1 MRLIKNLFHER
12 SQAPG
17 VAERYFITY
26 CLGCCLGLAG
36 IWFLQAPPGFPLG
49 GPSDFTSFYTAAHI
63 IRAGEGANLYDLET
77 QARFQDPWLRPHG
90 WVFKDGLM
98 VYVYPP
104 FFALPFLPLT
114 FLPLGWAFHIW
125 NIVSAFLLFAAI
137 RTMIGR
143 GGASRFGH
151 PALILLIVVSFFP
164 VFEVFNKG
172 QSTFLLLY
180 LLAVFYCQLRRGRDL
195 PAGIALGL
203 GLMKPQLTLL
213 FLLWGITRKSWRM
226 IAAFFATA
234 LALAAASLAIVGP
247 GGIRQYLLL
256 SRTAMSWDGP
266 YSFLPALMPNLRG
279 TLFRINRLLG
289 WLGLDTLCGRDIFIL
304 SLIATCIV
312 VGLLIYCRMRGGRY
326 ENAFDLNFTLV
337 LLASLAVPPYVYN
350 HDLALTLLVGFI
362 VSSLYQATG
371 ATLSAR
377 RFVAAGHIALML
389 ALAFFPKELSAQI
402 VFFILCGAIL
412 MICRFKRDA
421 VCRSLRS
428 SL

>member
-36 IWFLQAPPGFPLG
+36 IWFLQAPPGFPMG

-77 QARFQDPWLRPHG
+77 QTRFQNAWLRPHG

-98 VYVYPP
+98 VYIYPP

-125 NIVSAFLLFAAI
+125 NVVSAFLLLVAI
-137 RTMIGR
+137 RTLIGR

-180 LLAVFYCQLRRGRDL
+180 LLAMFYRQFRHGRDL

-203 GLMKPQLTLL
+203 GLIKPQLTLL

-289 WLGLDTLCGRDIFIL
+289 WLGLDTLCGRDIFVL
-304 SLIATCIV
+304 SLIATGAGVLI
-312 VGLLIYCRMRGGRY
+312 LLYCLGGR
-326 ENAFDLNFTLV
+326 EWNEISFDLNFALV
-337 LLASLAVPPYVYN
+337 MLAALIVTPYIYN
-350 HDLALTLLVGFI
+350 HDLALTLMIGFI
-362 VSSLYQATG
+362 AFGIFQARG
-371 ATLSAR
+371 EPDR
-377 RFVAAGHIALML
+377 GKRFVAAGHISLLIAMSFLS
-389 ALAFFPKELSAQI
+389 KTLSAQT
-402 VFFILCGAIL
+402 VLLILCGAFLLIYN
-412 MICRFKRDA
+412 IKRKSVTKFPDQPA
-421 VCRSLRS
+421 
-428 SL
+428 